1 MKSTLRSI
9 QWHLTATA
17 FVVIP
22 LLALALSATEAVA
35 GIGIELLD
43 KQPAEPVNSAAYR
56 ALVIGNNQYHDPAH
70 RWQPLKTA
78 VSGAR
83 AIADLVKTAYHFQD
97 VTVLTNATRSDILHA
112 LSDLTRRVDEND
124 SVLLYYA
131 GHGYLDKETNKG
143 YWVPVDAVGD
153 DDTTFLRNSTIRDEL
168 NTIARR
174 ARHTLLI
181 SDSCFSGS
189 LLRGVT
195 RGPVPDINR
204 ESYYQQVAQKK
215 SVQII
220 TAGGVEFVDD
230 NYADSGQSPFTYFL
244 LNELGHNNQ
253 PVITA
258 SELSTNVEKAVSN
271 NSSQV
276 PESGVLTGAGDEL
289 GEFIFLKMDINVD
302 VKGIPRDKVKVQVH
316 VTPSGETTKQEV
328 SPADKTGSQPTG
340 PSESASVPL
349 PTL

>member
-1 MKSTLRSI
+1 MKLILRAIQLRLTSI
-9 QWHLTATA
+9 A
-17 FVVIP
+17 FIAIA
-22 LLALALSATEAVA
+22 LLVLILRATEAVA
-35 GIGIELLD
+35 GIGIELLE
-43 KQPAEPVNSAAYR
+43 KQPAKPANSSVYR
-56 ALVIGNNQYHDPAH
+56 ALVIGNNQYRDPAH
-70 RWQPLKTA
+70 RWQPLTTA
-78 VSGAR
+78 VSGAN
-83 AIADLVKTAYHFQD
+83 AIADLVKTQYHFQD

-112 LSDLTRRVDEND
+112 LSDLTRRVNDND

-131 GHGYLDKETNKG
+131 GHGYLDQETNKG

-195 RGPVPDINR
+195 RGPVPDTNR

-244 LNELGHNNQ
+244 LNELGQNNK

-258 SELSTNVEKAVSN
+258 SELSSNVEEAVAN

-276 PESGVLTGAGDEL
+276 PESGVLQGAGDEL
-289 GEFIFLKMDINVD
+289 GEFIFLKMDISVD
-302 VKGIPRDKVKVQVH
+302 VKGIPKDKVKVQVH
-316 VTPSGETTKQEV
+316 VTPSGETATQDI
-328 SPADKTGSQPTG
+328 SPAGKANSKPASPPDS
-340 PSESASVPL
+340 SSVPL